1 MVVAMFQCY
10 SLNLSLPLLQLSSQV
25 LPLHLCIYSVQFSS
39 FQWLSRVWLLTT
51 AWTPARQAS
60 LSITNSRVYRN
71 SCALSRWY
79 HLTISS
85 SVIPFSSS
93 VILFSS
99 CLQSFPTS
107 GSVQVSQ
114 LFTSCGQ
121 NIGVSASTS
130 VLPMNTQD
138 WFPLGWTGWISCSPR
153 NSQESFP
160 TPQFKSINSLLS
172 CFYSLTLTSYMT
184 TRKII
189 ALTRQT
195 FVNKIMSLL
204 FHMLSR
210 LVITFL
216 PRSKHL
222 LISCLQSPSARKDR
236 SIWMQSSKE

>member
-1 MVVAMFQCY
+1 MFLRLRKGY
-10 SLNLSLPLLQLSSQV
+10 
-25 LPLHLCIYSVQFSS
+25 Y
-39 FQWLSRVWLLTT
+39 QW
-51 AWTPARQAS
+51 A
-60 LSITNSRVYRN
+60 
-71 SCALSRWY
+71 
-79 HLTISS
+79 
-85 SVIPFSSS
+85 
-93 VILFSS
+93 S
-99 CLQSFPTS
+99 CLQSFPAS
-107 GSVQVSQ
+107 GAFPVSQ
-114 LFTSCGQ
+114 FFTLGQ
-121 NIGVSASTS
+121 SIGVSTSASV
-130 VLPMNTQD
+130 VLVNIQD

-216 PRSKHL
+216 PRSKCL
-222 LISCLQSPSARKDR
+222 LISWLQSLSAVILEPPKIKSVIVSIVSPSIYHEVMGPDAM
-236 SIWMQSSKE
+236 ILVFWMLTFKPDFYSPLHIHQEALYFLFDFCH